1 MQNQNQTTTNAI
13 TIQTTNPTN
22 ATPTQPPTE
31 DDWISDDDDD
41 MYDLIDFGIASNG
54 GRLSI
59 RGT

>member
-1 MQNQNQTTTNAI
+1 MQNQTQ
-13 TIQTTNPTN
+13 IQTPTPTN
-22 ATPTQPPTE
+22 ATTVQTH
-31 DDWISDDDDD
+31 DDDDWWMRDDDDDMYD

>member
-1 MQNQNQTTTNAI
+1 MQNQT
-13 TIQTTNPTN
+13 PTN
-22 ATPTQPPTE
+22 ATTVQTHDD
-31 DDWISDDDDD
+31 DDWCMSDDDDD

>member
-1 MQNQNQTTTNAI
+1 MQNQTQ
-13 TIQTTNPTN
+13 IQTHIQTPTPTPTN
-22 ATPTQPPTE
+22 ATTVQTHDD
-31 DDWISDDDDD
+31 DDWCMSDDDD

>member
-1 MQNQNQTTTNAI
+1 MQNQTTTNATAT

-31 DDWISDDDDD
+31 DDWMSDDDND

-54 GRLSI
+54 GRLSMQ
-59 RGT
+59 R